1 MNDAPEEVADLEP
14 PLDRGEWAGWSVWSG
29 RQPFVEHVGPFYTRR
44 AADGNMECGCVAR
57 PEMLNGQGVVH
68 GGALMAFADHA
79 IFQIA
84 YDQLRGLQGL
94 TVSLNSEFLAPAS
107 ANARLIG
114 RGEVLKAGRNLIFI
128 QGLLKADDVPTL
140 GFSGVVKVLRH
151 HH

>member
-1 MNDAPEEVADLEP
+1 MRKEPVKVADLEP
-14 PLDRGEWAGWSVWSG
+14 PLVQGEWGGWSVWSG

-44 AADGNMECGCVAR
+44 AADGNMECGCVVR

-84 YDQLRGLQGL
+84 YDQLRGLLGL
-94 TVSLNSEFLAPAS
+94 TVSLNCEFLSAAS
-107 ANARLIG
+107 VNARLIA
-114 RGEVLKAGRNLIFI
+114 RGEVLKAGRNLIFV

-140 GFSGVVKVLRH
+140 GFSGVLKVLRQKY
-151 HH
+151 